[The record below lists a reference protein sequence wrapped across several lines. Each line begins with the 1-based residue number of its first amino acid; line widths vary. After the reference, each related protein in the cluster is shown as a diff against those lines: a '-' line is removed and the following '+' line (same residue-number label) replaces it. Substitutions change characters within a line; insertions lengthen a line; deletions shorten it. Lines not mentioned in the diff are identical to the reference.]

1 MKFRDITFQNMT
13 FYDMTFQVVCVYVFL
28 LSFTKFSRAYCR
40 IRWLMQERQIKAF
53 SDAMSGKQSVHRLPD
68 TDNES
73 DVK

>member
-1 MKFRDITFQNMT
+1 M
-13 FYDMTFQVVCVYVFL
+13 FL

-53 SDAMSGKQSVHRLPD
+53 NDAMSGKQSVHRLSD